1 MADPVGRPYWWER
14 GRRLALAGVLLCTPF
29 VLHVAFAQD
38 APPPRRSQPK
48 KPTPTPRANKGGGGS
63 SGGPAAPAMATLL
76 IDADMNCTVTIDGTT
91 THKIKANTPQ
101 SITLNQG
108 EHLLKAV
115 SDDNRRK
122 LEQVVKAGAGQTV
135 VPLKLLT
142 AAASTAP
149 EDFDRAAAKVWTA
162 LTDLKVMGG
171 FIEPLWKKSFFFHDR
186 GITAAFH
193 TANQFLQRESTEFK
207 KYVPADANRQKVFDE
222 LNNLT
227 PQGQKYV
234 ELVTQAITAAQSANS
249 TMGEPTNVFG
259 QAQAILAALAVGEDT
274 ARALRESQ
282 AFKDALPP
290 DVRPRAGL
298 PPDPRDF
305 RLGGD
310 YAQSVPQMI
319 ATVEKGGLLDN
330 LGFKPGDRI
339 TAVGGRALSSLWD
352 FKMALKESAGRKL
365 TVAYEREGKQQS
377 REIKAPSNLP

>member
-1 MADPVGRPYWWER
+1 MADRVVRPFWYR
-14 GRRLALAGVLLCTPF
+14 SARRLALAVLLFGTPQLAF
-29 VLHVAFAQD
+29 YVFAQD
-38 APPPRRSQPK
+38 APPPRRTQPRK
-48 KPTPTPRANKGGGGS
+48 ASPTPKPARSGGQGS
-63 SGGPAAPAMATLL
+63 SSSSGPAVATLL
-76 IDADMNCTVTIDGTT
+76 IDADMNCTVTIDGKSNY
-91 THKIKANTPQ
+91 KIRANSPQ
-101 SITLNQG
+101 EITVNQG

-122 LEQVVKAGAGQTV
+122 LEQVVKAGGGQTV

-171 FIEPLWKKSFFFHDR
+171 FIDPLWKKSFFFHDR

-193 TANQFLQRESTEFK
+193 TANQFLERESIEFK
-207 KYVPADANRQKVFDE
+207 KFVPADAGRQRVFDE

-227 PQGQKYV
+227 PKGTKYV

-259 QAQAILAALAVGEDT
+259 QAQAILAALAVGDDT
-274 ARALRESQ
+274 TRALRESQ

-290 DVRPRAGL
+290 DVRARAGL

-319 ATVEKGGLLDN
+319 ATVERGGLLDN
-330 LGFKPGDRI
+330 LGFKAGDRI
-339 TAVGGRALSSLWD
+339 TAVGGRAVNTLWD

-365 TVAYEREGKQQS
+365 TVAFEREGKQQS
-377 REIKAPSNLP
+377 KEIKVPSSLS

>member
-1 MADPVGRPYWWER
+1 
-14 GRRLALAGVLLCTPF
+14 
-29 VLHVAFAQD
+29 VA
-38 APPPRRSQPK
+38 S
-48 KPTPTPRANKGGGGS
+48 
-63 SGGPAAPAMATLL
+63 TLL
-76 IDADMNCTVTIDGTT
+76 IDADMNCTVTIDGKSTY
-91 THKIKANTPQ
+91 KIKANSP
-101 SITLNQG
+101 SEITLAPG

-115 SDDNRRK
+115 SEDNRRK
-122 LEQVVKAGAGQTV
+122 LEQVVKAAAGQTV

-193 TANQFLQRESTEFK
+193 TVNQFLVRETDEFK
-207 KYVPADANRQKVFDE
+207 KYVPNDAARQRVFDE
-222 LNNLT
+222 LNKLT
-227 PQGQKYV
+227 PQGTKYV

-259 QAQAILAALAVGEDT
+259 QAQAILAALAVGDDT
-274 ARALRESQ
+274 TRALRESQ

-290 DVRPRAGL
+290 DVRARAGL

-319 ATVEKGGLLDN
+319 ATVERGGLLDN
-330 LGFKPGDRI
+330 LGFKAGDRI
-339 TAVGGRALSSLWD
+339 TAVGGRAVNTLWD

-365 TVAYEREGKQQS
+365 TVAFEREGKQQS
-377 REIKAPSNLP
+377 KEIKVPSSLS

>member
-1 MADPVGRPYWWER
+1 MADPVGRPFWWER
-14 GRRLALAGVLLCTPF
+14 GRRLALAGLLLCTPYI
-29 VLHVAFAQD
+29 VHVAFAQD

-48 KPTPTPRANKGGGGS
+48 KPTPTPRAGKGGGGGS
-63 SGGPAAPAMATLL
+63 SGPAAPAMATLL
-76 IDADMNCTVTIDGTT
+76 IDADMNCTVTIDGTSNY
-91 THKIKANTPQ
+91 KIKANTPQ

-115 SDDNRRK
+115 SEDNRRK

-162 LTDLKVMGG
+162 LTDLRVMGG
-171 FIEPLWKKSFFFHDR
+171 FIDPLWKKSFFFHDR

-193 TANQFLQRESTEFK
+193 QASQILQRESEEFK
-207 KYVPADANRQKVFDE
+207 KFVPADPARQRVFDE
-222 LNNLT
+222 LNRLT
-227 PQGQKYV
+227 PEGTKYV
-234 ELVTQAITAAQSANS
+234 ELITQAITAAQSANS
-249 TMGEPTNVFG
+249 TMGEPTNQFG
-259 QAQAILAALAVGEDT
+259 QAQAILAILKLADDAGKS
-274 ARALRESQ
+274 LRESQ
-282 AFKDALPP
+282 AFKDALAP

-298 PPDPRDF
+298 SPDPRDF
-305 RLGGD
+305 GLGGD
-310 YAQSVPQMI
+310 YAQSVPRMI
-319 ATVEKGGLLDN
+319 ATVEKGGLLDQM
-330 LGFKPGDRI
+330 GFKPGDRI
-339 TAVGGRALSSLWD
+339 TAAGGRPMNSLWD